1 MTERQL
7 FLGGYVLFPSG
18 HYAGAWRHPYST
30 RDWLG
35 RDFLHQTARTLEA
48 AKFDLAFIPETVSH
62 NPDFTRHGHSNSI
75 KHDPAQVAGQI
86 AAVTTHLG
94 VGVTLSTSF
103 NEPYNLARTLLSLDH
118 LSGGR
123 VAWNVIQSHGPGN
136 YLNFPHVE
144 ELSGAEL
151 YDRGD
156 EYVEAV
162 LALWRAWE
170 ADALVQDQ
178 ESGLFADPA
187 RITVPDYRGKYLAV
201 RGPLNLPPSPQ
212 THPVIIQAGDS
223 QRGRTFGAR
232 WGDVIF
238 AIERTRAD
246 MQAKKDDLK
255 GKARAAGRDADRI
268 RLFAAVQPI
277 IGETKEIA
285 LARRDF
291 LRTRITPESGVRF
304 FSHFARVDLAGVDLD
319 ARYVDAIE
327 ERATDGQ
334 TESRAIVQLDELLGA
349 RRDRV
354 TIAEAGVE
362 FSTSELTPQ
371 VVGTGEE
378 IAEELAAYFTS
389 GAADGFLITPTHF
402 PGSFEEFGRA
412 VVPHLQRLGVFRTE
426 YTGATLR
433 ENLGLA

>member
-1 MTERQL
+1 
-7 FLGGYVLFPSG
+7 
-18 HYAGAWRHPYST
+18 
-30 RDWLG
+30 
-35 RDFLHQTARTLEA
+35 
-48 AKFDLAFIPETVSH
+48 
-62 NPDFTRHGHSNSI
+62 
-75 KHDPAQVAGQI
+75 
-86 AAVTTHLG
+86 
-94 VGVTLSTSF
+94 
-103 NEPYNLARTLLSLDH
+103 
-118 LSGGR
+118 
-123 VAWNVIQSHGPGN
+123 
-136 YLNFPHVE
+136 
-144 ELSGAEL
+144 
-151 YDRGD
+151 
-156 EYVEAV
+156 
-162 LALWRAWE
+162 
-170 ADALVQDQ
+170 
-178 ESGLFADPA
+178 
-187 RITVPDYRGKYLAV
+187 
-201 RGPLNLPPSPQ
+201 
-212 THPVIIQAGDS
+212 VIIQAGDS

-319 ARYVDAIE
+319 ARYVDVIE